1 MNVLEIRASGQSSVS
16 PPKSNPM
23 SRKVKELERQALRD
37 VERVR
42 RSFRS
47 KGWNVNDLL
56 LLQLA
61 YDRLIQFRTA
71 ETIKEQEGKET
82 AEGIPVPRYLYH
94 GTTEL
99 LATKILQEGI
109 TPRGNRAPSHP
120 TLPSHPECVYLT
132 DAYALSYIID
142 SFNATNYTESR
153 GAVIEVD
160 FDKLA
165 RNNLLPDEDAVD
177 ASGNPGVIDKMVE
190 DEQAFATNILWRS
203 LLQHGTVAHRGAIP
217 VSAISRVAY
226 IARSSYLTV
235 VMTRW
240 GLLAIRKQQK
250 TILDWIFDG
259 GDTPFPIPAEEI
271 IFNDQLSLGTVE
283 SPAGSQEMAHSLM
296 ARGVTADA
304 IWRMRFV
311 NNPAS
316 LNRDGIEVC
325 QVTSA

>member
-109 TPRGNRAPSHP
+109 TPR
-120 TLPSHPECVYLT
+120 
-132 DAYALSYIID
+132 
-142 SFNATNYTESR
+142 
-153 GAVIEVD
+153 
-160 FDKLA
+160 
-165 RNNLLPDEDAVD
+165 
-177 ASGNPGVIDKMVE
+177 
-190 DEQAFATNILWRS
+190 
-203 LLQHGTVAHRGAIP
+203 
-217 VSAISRVAY
+217 
-226 IARSSYLTV
+226 
-235 VMTRW
+235 
-240 GLLAIRKQQK
+240 
-250 TILDWIFDG
+250 
-259 GDTPFPIPAEEI
+259 
-271 IFNDQLSLGTVE
+271 
-283 SPAGSQEMAHSLM
+283 
-296 ARGVTADA
+296 
-304 IWRMRFV
+304 
-311 NNPAS
+311 
-316 LNRDGIEVC
+316 
-325 QVTSA
+325 